1 MYNGIQYKTGQ
12 QWQDGCKYNCIC
24 EDGHTGFYSCKERSV
39 STSIKGGLDV
49 SVQTKLNNGQL
60 TLTIDMVPSSLDPLF
75 VCLISE

>member
-24 EDGHTGFYSCKERSV
+24 EDGHTGYYSCKERSV

-60 TLTIDMVPSSLDPLF
+60 TVTIDLYGTIIIRSFICVSY
-75 VCLISE
+75 

>member
-60 TLTIDMVPSSLDPLF
+60 TLTIDWYDTIIIRSFICVSY
-75 VCLISE
+75 